1 MSATVAALMRER
13 VFTTPVIKN
22 VIMKGRGKNAFNV
35 LNFRK
40 SPELRFE
47 CSLKDLLSIR
57 GPAGPGQKLQFFTTD
72 EKQLGNLDINL
83 SYGIIIFHR

>member
-13 VFTTPVIKN
+13 VFTTPVIK
-22 VIMKGRGKNAFNV
+22 KCDHERQGKNAFNI

-83 SYGIIIFHR
+83 FYGIIIFHR